1 MHVFRMTS
9 LSYTEARESLATIWD
24 KAESEREPI
33 EITRRGHESMMLIP
47 AGELAG
53 LLETAHLLRSPANAK
68 RLMESLAELR
78 SGKGKE
84 VSIEDLWR
92 MVK

>member
-1 MHVFRMTS
+1 MTS

-53 LLETAHLLRSPANAK
+53 LMETAHLLRSPANAK
-68 RLMESLAELR
+68 RLIESLERLR
-78 SGKGKE
+78 RGEGKE
-84 VSIEDLWR
+84 MTMDQLR
-92 MVK
+92 KFAGL